1 MGMKLFLTKPTSG
14 TGLGLGIVK
23 RLVQLYSGEI
33 KADSNVGKGSTFIV
47 VIPVGKTA
55 DNSVKL
61 SPKRI
66 HGYH

>member
-1 MGMKLFLTKPTSG
+1 
-14 TGLGLGIVK
+14 LGLGIVK